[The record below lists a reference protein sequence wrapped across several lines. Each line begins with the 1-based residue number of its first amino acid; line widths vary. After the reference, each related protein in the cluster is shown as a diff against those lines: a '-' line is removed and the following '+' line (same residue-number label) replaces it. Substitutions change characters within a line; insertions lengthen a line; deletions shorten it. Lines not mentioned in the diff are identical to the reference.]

1 MTGVRRTT
9 VTAALA
15 LLAGALSLAFEG
27 SVSAN
32 GTAQLRPL
40 AVADGVTLRARPTVV
55 SVATGTRVTLFGSID
70 PGRAGEDIKIQAK
83 DCGLDF
89 FRVVAG
95 AITKEGGEW
104 STFYFGASVNTTLR
118 AVWRDAISDEVAIRR
133 RATIIIRKRTAKRF
147 EVAVGGAVWRKRAS
161 VQRFDPR
168 LGTWS
173 VVRSVVLADDYGLGA
188 RATFTLVVPKGTLVR
203 AVFPRSQAGPC
214 YLPGTS
220 NSLRT

>member
-1 MTGVRRTT
+1 MTTAL
-9 VTAALA
+9 AALVGSG
-15 LLAGALSLAFEG
+15 LAGSVASGG
-27 SVSAN
+27 SAAASAN
-32 GTAQLRPL
+32 DSPPSRL
-40 AVADGVTLRARPTVV
+40 AVAADRVTLRARPTVV

-95 AITKEGGEW
+95 AITKEDGEW

-173 VVRSVVLADDYGLGA
+173 VVRSVVLADDYGIGA
-188 RATFTLVVPKGTLVR
+188 RATFRLVVPKGTLVR